1 MDFTQTETQREIAGL
16 ARFCLGG
23 EVSPR
28 GDDPPQTP
36 APPRGD
42 DPPQTPPAHGGLL
55 APHTP
60 SGETCGPPGP
70 PGPPVHAASPWD
82 RGRWEKLAEAGLL
95 SLALPSWLDG
105 DELGIGDVA
114 ALLTEVGRSGAVV
127 PAYATL
133 AVGVLPAVRWAGRE
147 LAEDLLAGVGTGDTV
162 LTAALREPSDPLP
175 ALPSTVASLSGSGG
189 TVSGVKVGV
198 PYCTEAARVLVPAS
212 TADGGTAVVVVDPA
226 NATVTR
232 THTSGGDPE
241 YTLRLDETPVLGV
254 LADGALEGL
263 YQLAIAGACAVAD
276 GALAAALELTTGHI
290 GTREQF
296 GRPLATF
303 QAAAQHVADVY
314 IAARTLHLAV
324 TSACWRLG
332 EGLDAGPDLN
342 VAAYW
347 LASRAPKA
355 MLTCHHLHGGMGM
368 DVTYPLPRLSGLVK
382 DLVRLVGGTD
392 YRLDRLAGDTAGRS

>member
-1 MDFTQTETQREIAGL
+1 MWKKFA
-16 ARFCLGG
+16 
-23 EVSPR
+23 
-28 GDDPPQTP
+28 
-36 APPRGD
+36 
-42 DPPQTPPAHGGLL
+42 
-55 APHTP
+55 
-60 SGETCGPPGP
+60 
-70 PGPPVHAASPWD
+70 
-82 RGRWEKLAEAGLL
+82 KAGLL
-95 SLALPSWLDG
+95 SLPLPSWLDG
-105 DELGIGDVA
+105 DELGVGDVT
-114 ALLTEVGRSGAVV
+114 ALLTEAGRSGAAV

-133 AVGVLPAVRWAGRE
+133 ALGVLPAVRWADRE
-147 LAEDLLAGVGTGDTV
+147 LAEDLLTGVGTGDKV

-175 ALPSTVASLSGSGG
+175 ALPSTVASLSGSAG
-189 TVSGVKVGV
+189 TVSGVKIGV
-198 PYCTEAARVLVPAS
+198 PYCAEAARVLVPAS

-226 NATVTR
+226 AASVTR

-241 YTLRLDETPVLGV
+241 YTLRLDDTPVLGV
-254 LADGALEGL
+254 LGDGALEGL

-276 GALAAALELTTGHI
+276 GALAAALELTIGHI

-324 TSACWRLG
+324 TSACWRLA
-332 EGLDAGPDLN
+332 EGLDAGSDLD

-347 LASRAPKA
+347 LASRAPEA

-382 DLVRLVGGTD
+382 DMVRLVGGTD
-392 YRLDRLAGDTAGRS
+392 YRLDRLAGHTAGRS